1 MSVGLCCYR
10 SDELLRCARKL
21 PFGLQPR
28 EQGLEEVIA
37 RTDSLPADLDL
48 CGLVDEDARDLLT
61 KVEAYMTTG
70 EKVW

>member
-1 MSVGLCCYR
+1 MSFTLHCDR
-10 SDELLRCARKL
+10 SDGLLRRARKL

-48 CGLVDEDARDLLT
+48 FGLVDEDARDLLT
-61 KVEAYMTTG
+61 NAFVSRHNG
-70 EKVW
+70 D

>member
-1 MSVGLCCYR
+1 MSVGFYYDR
-10 SDELLRCARKL
+10 GVRPLRCASKL

-37 RTDSLPADLDL
+37 RTDSLPADRDL

-61 KVEAYMTTG
+61 KVGPAR
-70 EKVW
+70 